1 MLKRKNYLIIIV
13 TLIIC
18 IILVGCTQKTY
29 IPTNNEQ
36 STLQIEELEGL
47 EIEEKNELENK
58 YLPYFYDQYIRP
70 FDTDLF
76 VYNTIDFVYNENEEY
91 SNTINMNKLKKII
104 KESTGSEDNV
114 YTKDNLEEI
123 YTSGVLDKHWGF
135 LVKITDV
142 DINGEKYSIKYD
154 AWYFSEDGSTIE
166 DVETG
171 DFIDIYYD
179 KSGMIVDSVT
189 GEMRE
194 RNFDEYLN
202 YIEENVTPDHRSI
215 ILKKNSDYEY
225 SKYQIIEETSTDNG
239 RAEREKDLTTEE
251 INELENKYLP
261 YFYEEYQKPY
271 DRDLFIH
278 NTLEF
283 AQKQNE
289 EYSNTIN
296 MNKIREILK
305 ETTGSEEND
314 YIKDISGNTYTL
326 SGVSNIRWRD
336 MVKITDVDISG
347 GNYNIKFD
355 TWSTTWSE
363 QDSQLNDEDFFTCF
377 MENAAPAHSSIILKK
392 NLDYKY
398 SKYQMVK

>member
-1 MLKRKNYLIIIV
+1 MLKVKNYLLVIV
-13 TLIIC
+13 TIIIC
-18 IILVGCTQKTY
+18 IILAGCTQKAD
-29 IPTNNEQ
+29 IPTNNEEN
-36 STLQIEELEGL
+36 TPQIGEIDGL
-47 EIEEKNELENK
+47 GIEEKNELENK

-392 NLDYKY
+392 NLDYNY
-398 SKYQMVK
+398 SKYQIVK

>member
-70 FDTDLF
+70 YDTDLF
-76 VYNTIDFVYNENEEY
+76 VYNTIDFVYKQNEEY
-91 SNTINMNKLKKII
+91 SNTISMNKLEKII
-104 KESTGSEDNV
+104 KESTGSERNV
-114 YTKDNLEEI
+114 YTKDILEEA

-202 YIEENVTPDHRSI
+202 YIKENVTPDHRSI

-225 SKYQIIEETSTDNG
+225 SKYQMLEETLIDNEVKK
-239 RAEREKDLTTEE
+239 AKELASEE

-261 YFYEEYQKPY
+261 YFYEEYQKPF
-271 DRDLFIH
+271 DRDLFIL
-278 NTLEF
+278 NALEF

-289 EYSNTIN
+289 EVSNTIN
-296 MNKIREILK
+296 MNKMREILK
-305 ETTGSEEND
+305 ETTGSEESD
-314 YIKDISGNTYTL
+314 YKKDISGNKYTL
-326 SGVSNIRWRD
+326 SDVSNKRWKD
-336 MVKITDVDISG
+336 MVKITDVYFSEGD
-347 GNYNIKFD
+347 YYIKFD
-355 TWSTTWSE
+355 TWSTIGSE
-363 QDSQLNDEDFFTCF
+363 QDGQLNDEDFFTRF
-377 MENAAPAHSSIILKK
+377 MENAAPVHSSIILKK